1 MDKVAMLRKLIEH
14 FTGGNKAKF
23 AKKLGITPQTVS
35 TWLQRG
41 TMDVFKIYANC
52 EYISP
57 SWLLSGE
64 GAMLR
69 SDPETASD
77 LRVDQLQMMVDI
89 QRETIAQK
97 EQRIEELCKELG
109 RLSSQ
114 LDDHKQ

>member
-1 MDKVAMLRKLIEH
+1 MDKVAMLRDLIDH
-14 FTGGNKAKF
+14 YTGGNKAKF

-41 TMDVFKIYANC
+41 SMDVFKIYATC

-57 SWLLSGE
+57 TWLLSGE
-64 GAMLR
+64 GAMLCQDTE
-69 SDPETASD
+69 SAFDI
-77 LRVDQLQMMVDI
+77 RVEQLQMMIDF

-109 RLSSQ
+109 RLSSL
-114 LDDHKQ
+114 LDKP